1 VQPPLPVD
9 WEVRPTYPV
18 HNVPYALASLWDT
31 KCAEEE
37 RKPRKA
43 RDHGS
48 AKTTNKGRVPKELKQ
63 HLKRS
68 RCAKGLLHDLEKV
81 VREFLQ
87 AWDVAV
93 ENNRKQLPQSDPAF
107 DDEEEYVL
115 VPNGQNHSRNS
126 SLDLVHITQPEKL
139 VFSSALNENPSA
151 PFM

>member
-18 HNVPYALASLWDT
+18 HNVPYALASLWDA

-37 RKPRKA
+37 RRARKA

-48 AKTTNKGRVPKELKQ
+48 AKPTKKGRVPKELKQ

-87 AWDVAV
+87 AWEAAE
-93 ENNRKQLPQSDPAF
+93 ENNRRHIPQSDSALY
-107 DDEEEYVL
+107 DEEEYVL
-115 VPNGQNHSRNS
+115 VPNGQNHSRNP
-126 SLDLVHITQPEKL
+126 SLDFVHIAQTERL
-139 VFSSALNENPSA
+139 VFSSSLNEDPSA